1 MADLINKK
9 IISSLFPKRI
19 QNSHKYT
26 NGKILNV
33 AGASIYPGAA
43 YLSSI
48 SPLKIGAGFVA
59 LACVKS
65 IIHSIVTMS
74 PEITFIPLNEDESG
88 CIDSNN
94 EINDL
99 ISFNVIS
106 IGCGI
111 TTNLS
116 TEKFIIDL
124 LSKINE
130 RQRVIIDADGLNILS
145 VQKNEISLKN
155 VIITPHEKELARLLN
170 VSVAEVHD
178 NREKYARIM
187 SQTHECITVLKGKNT
202 IITDGVKM
210 YINTTGNSALAKAGT
225 GDVLTGII
233 SGLLAQK
240 LKPLDAAIVGV
251 YIHGLAGD
259 IASSVL
265 SEYSVMAS
273 DVINY
278 LPYAIKK
285 IIVDE

>member
-1 MADLINKK
+1 MVDLINKK
-9 IISSLFPKRI
+9 IVTTLLPKRV
-19 QNSHKYT
+19 QNAHKYT

-33 AGASIYPGAA
+33 SGARKYPGAA

-48 SPLKIGAGFVA
+48 SALKIGAGFVA
-59 LACVKS
+59 LACVES
-65 IIHSIVTMS
+65 IINTIVSMA
-74 PEITFIPLNEDESG
+74 PEITFIPLNEDENGS
-88 CIDSNN
+88 INSNN
-94 EINDL
+94 VIDDL

-111 TTNLS
+111 TTSIN
-116 TEKFIIDL
+116 TEKFVLKL
-124 LSKINE
+124 LSELNE
-130 RQRVIIDADGLNILS
+130 RQNVIIDADGLNILS
-145 VQKNEISLKN
+145 VQKTELSLKN
-155 VIITPHEKELARLLN
+155 MIITPHEKELSRLLN

-187 SQTHECITVLKGKNT
+187 SQTHECITVLKGPNT
-202 IITDGVKM
+202 IVTNGDKIFV
-210 YINTTGNSALAKAGT
+210 NTTGNSALAKAGT

-233 SGLLAQK
+233 AGLLAQK
-240 LKPLDAAIVGV
+240 VTPLNAALLGV

-285 IIVDE
+285 VYTDE